1 MKQQLIS
8 QYDASL
14 SMLKNCIE
22 QYDENIW
29 FDCKNYTNSAWHIAY
44 HVIFFANIYSCC
56 KESDIRQWSKETEY
70 YHILGKTPWPPHEKI
85 LLEKSYSKTEI
96 LEYLQHVNECIPSY
110 LEAMNANENCWPSWY
125 NLSQFEFH
133 LNNIRHI
140 QHHTAQLLERHN
152 TLKRISVEWSKFQ

>member
-1 MKQQLIS
+1 MKQQLIG

-22 QYDENIW
+22 QYDDSIW
-29 FDCKNYTNSAWHIAY
+29 YDCQNYTNSAWHIAY
-44 HVIFFANIYSCC
+44 HVIFFANIYSCP
-56 KESDIRQWSKETEY
+56 KESDIRAWPKETEN

-85 LLEKSYSKTEI
+85 RLEKSYSQKEI
-96 LEYLQHVNECIPSY
+96 LEYLEHVTECIPTY
-110 LEAMNANENCWPSWY
+110 LEGMNADEKCWPSWY

-140 QHHTAQLLERHN
+140 QHHTAQLLERHCA
-152 TLKRISVEWSKFQ
+152 LRRISVEWLKFQ